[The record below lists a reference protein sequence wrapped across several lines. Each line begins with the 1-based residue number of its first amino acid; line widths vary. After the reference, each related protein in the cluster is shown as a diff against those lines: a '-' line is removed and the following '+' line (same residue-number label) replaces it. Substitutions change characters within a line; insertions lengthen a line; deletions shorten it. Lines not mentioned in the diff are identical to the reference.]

1 MFLDN
6 KRKVEKKL
14 NEFLNITSSTGL
26 KYNNIN
32 GIIVVTGIEG
42 NPQIFVSGNATASKK
57 KSKGQGD
64 LTSEEQTS
72 TVDITNA
79 ISKPLSSQQI
89 TKLFEQIKNYP
100 SFQNWVNLS
109 GNSKFNKSE
118 NAFDAVVKFATEAF

>member
-1 MFLDN
+1 MD
-6 KRKVEKKL
+6 
-14 NEFLNITSSTGL
+14 
-26 KYNNIN
+26 
-32 GIIVVTGIEG
+32 
-42 NPQIFVSGNATASKK
+42 
-57 KSKGQGD
+57 
-64 LTSEEQTS
+64 SEEQTS

-118 NAFDAVVKFATEAF
+118 NAFMAVIKFATEAF